1 MGLLDQQSYAG
12 YADEGQR
19 LAVKPMSFT
28 PMDAAK
34 FVAEATPI
42 IGDAM
47 AAKEIYDEIQKPE
60 PNYGLVA
67 VLAGASLIGLVPL
80 IGDAAAAPIKKVAR
94 GLLDVAKRVEV
105 NPNALGMSGGNVR
118 LRPET
123 GSDFQYYSEKVNPN
137 NVRIEPE
144 QRPNLLMGDMNG
156 MLPKNSELISKQG
169 DVSYYK
175 GSDGNFYAT
184 SYNPDLQEQDVVG
197 YISGGSNSTD
207 LSVVKEMQGQGIGG
221 ELQYLYRKQN
231 PYAETGG
238 LTEAGEK
245 SLEKTYERLVD
256 EGLLSRAKPKKL
268 PNPKNKAEKTAK
280 EILEL
285 RAKGEARYVTDEMMS
300 MADPQYMFNNT
311 PLNMSEG
318 ARKLRAEQLGY
329 NKELFHGGQGG
340 IKAMDADIAGGQDYD
355 TGVWSTTDRY
365 NANRYAGSPS
375 ENPTAGQSLSTDAF
389 DRYDDKGAVYP
400 LLGKT
405 DNYAKTNFEGANWG
419 DAPKYARMNFKQD
432 GIPTRKKIS
441 DMTQDWASWAS
452 SPEAA
457 RAARTTDSSGLLIK
471 DVVDIGTQF
480 PHPDHIGLSP
490 EMATTAVTF
499 DPTTLRSQFA
509 RFDPEFK
516 HLKNLTAAGL
526 LTPSAI
532 LALQEY
538 KKQEELQR
546 GLLSY

>member
-1 MGLLDQQSYAG
+1 
-12 YADEGQR
+12 
-19 LAVKPMSFT
+19 
-28 PMDAAK
+28 MDAAR

-47 AAKEIYDEIQKPE
+47 AAKEVYDELQKPD
-60 PNYGLVA
+60 PNYAMVAALGGAALV
-67 VLAGASLIGLVPL
+67 GLVPGL
-80 IGDAAAAPIKKVAR
+80 GDAMAAGIKKGAR
-94 GLLDVAKRVEV
+94 GLLDTAKRIEVDPSVMGMSFGNIKLNPKADPTQTGWTFKDVEIPTLNKAENRRVSALTSRVEEVPINQIYATQPTV
-105 NPNALGMSGGNVR
+105 NPDFSTTSSSAGELPFVVRKNGKMFVQDGHHRLTKVAEEGVQNAKVR
-118 LRPET
+118 FIDLDGADTSTPLL
-123 GSDFQYYSEKVNPN
+123 DYDPN
-137 NVRIEPE
+137 F
-144 QRPNLLMGDMNG
+144 
-156 MLPKNSELISKQG
+156 NSEIKGILDTLSSPS
-169 DVSYYK
+169 DVNYYK
-175 GSDGNFYAT
+175 GS
-184 SYNPDLQEQDVVG
+184 V
-197 YISGGSNSTD
+197 
-207 LSVVKEMQGQGIGG
+207 
-221 ELQYLYRKQN
+221 
-231 PYAETGG
+231 
-238 LTEAGEK
+238 
-245 SLEKTYERLVD
+245 
-256 EGLLSRAKPKKL
+256 SRAKPKKL
-268 PNPKNKAEKTAK
+268 PEPKNKAEKTAK

-285 RAKGEARYVTDEMMS
+285 RAKGEAKYVTDEMMS

-318 ARKLRAEQLGY
+318 ARKLRADQLGY

-355 TGVWSTTDRY
+355 TGIWSTADRY

-375 ENPTAGQSLSTDAF
+375 ENPTAGRDFSTDAF
-389 DRYDDKGAVYP
+389 DLYDDRGAVYP

-471 DVVDIGTQF
+471 DVVDIGSQF

-499 DPTTLRSQFA
+499 DPTTLRSKFA

-526 LTPSAI
+526 LTPGV
-532 LALQEY
+532 LAAMQEY
-538 KKQEELQR
+538 KKQQELER

>member
-1 MGLLDQQSYAG
+1 MGLLDQQ
-12 YADEGQR
+12 R
-19 LAVKPMSFT
+19 PMSFSGKRTAT
-28 PMDAAK
+28 PYQGITAMDAAR

-47 AAKEIYDEIQKPE
+47 AAKEVYDELQKPD
-60 PNYGLVA
+60 PNYAMVAALGGAALV
-67 VLAGASLIGLVPL
+67 GLVPGL
-80 IGDAAAAPIKKVAR
+80 GDAMAAGIKKGAR
-94 GLLDVAKRVEV
+94 GLLDKAKRIEV
-105 NPNALGMSGGNVR
+105 DPNALGMSFGNIK
-118 LRPET
+118 LNPKADPTQT
-123 GSDFQYYSEKVNPN
+123 GWTFRDVEKPTLNKEENRRVSALTSRVEEVPINQIYATQPTVNPDFSTTSSSAGELPFV
-137 NVRIEPE
+137 VRKNGKMFVQDGHHRLTKVAEEGVQNAKVRFIDLDGADTSTPLLDYD
-144 QRPNLLMGDMNG
+144 PNFNSEVKGILDALSSPS
-156 MLPKNSELISKQG
+156 LPK
-169 DVSYYK
+169 
-175 GSDGNFYAT
+175 
-184 SYNPDLQEQDVVG
+184 
-197 YISGGSNSTD
+197 
-207 LSVVKEMQGQGIGG
+207 
-221 ELQYLYRKQN
+221 
-231 PYAETGG
+231 
-238 LTEAGEK
+238 
-245 SLEKTYERLVD
+245 
-256 EGLLSRAKPKKL
+256 
-268 PNPKNKAEKTAK
+268 PKNKAEKTAK

-285 RAKGEARYVTDEMMS
+285 RAKGEAKYVTDEMMS

-318 ARKLRAEQLGY
+318 ARKLRADQLGY

-355 TGVWSTTDRY
+355 TGIWSTTDRY
-365 NANRYAGSPS
+365 NANRYAGSPT
-375 ENPTAGQSLSTDAF
+375 ENPTAGRDFSTDAF
-389 DRYDDKGAVYP
+389 NLYDDRGAVYP

-471 DVVDIGTQF
+471 DVVDIGSQF

-499 DPTTLRSQFA
+499 DPTTLRSKFA
-509 RFDPEFK
+509 RFDLEFK

-526 LTPSAI
+526 LAPGVLTAM
-532 LALQEY
+532 QEY
-538 KKQEELQR
+538 KKQQELER